1 MKLSEL
7 MKNHTPSTSFE
18 GFVTNDDF
26 VLAVDCSADGN
37 AASAADYAVVQIG
50 VSGLDAQLNPVTQ
63 DKQYIRE
70 KGWNTVAD
78 HAADFVSKRLAP
90 AEPKNDGK
98 QTPMRGHPV
107 FIAQHATAC
116 CCRGC
121 LEKWHGIPQGV
132 PLSAEQQV
140 YIVGMLMSWMRRE
153 MEN

>member
-1 MKLSEL
+1 MTDKQRQETYAQMLVRLS
-7 MKNHTPSTSFE
+7 
-18 GFVTNDDF
+18 
-26 VLAVDCSADGN
+26 CSNFRSRFHLKA
-37 AASAADYAVVQIG
+37 
-50 VSGLDAQLNPVTQ
+50 Q

-70 KGWNTVAD
+70 KGWNTIAD
-78 HAADFVSKRLAP
+78 HAADFVSK
-90 AEPKNDGK
+90 
-98 QTPMRGHPV
+98 RGHPV

>member
-1 MKLSEL
+1 MFY
-7 MKNHTPSTSFE
+7 P
-18 GFVTNDDF
+18 
-26 VLAVDCSADGN
+26 DCVKKS
-37 AASAADYAVVQIG
+37 IG
-50 VSGLDAQLNPVTQ
+50 VYYKKEVSTMTDKQRQETYAQMLVRLSRSNFRSRFHLKAQ

-90 AEPKNDGK
+90 AAPKNDGK

>member
-1 MKLSEL
+1 MQTIDEALEKLQASPFRAKFRLSER
-7 MKNHTPSTSFE
+7 E
-18 GFVTNDDF
+18 R
-26 VLAVDCSADGN
+26 A
-37 AASAADYAVVQIG
+37 YIG
-50 VSGLDAQLNPVTQ
+50 EKGLDT
-63 DKQYIRE
+63 IRE
-70 KGWNTVAD
+70 
-78 HAADFVSKRLAP
+78 HARGFIETRLAP
-90 AEPKNDGK
+90 AELPNDGR